1 MRKSIIILFLII
13 GGVLVSCK
21 KDELFIPKKED
32 PIPPQKEDP
41 FTPPYQSNLTDFE
54 VSLSKTNNL
63 RAEVTATFSGETSFH
78 IAYWEVN
85 HPEQVQQTNTYQ
97 GKGIERKT
105 LLFLEPDT
113 QYSCQIIT
121 EKGDKSAVKTFKT
134 KSVEAFLP
142 NATLLI
148 DDLKEDIGGYFFAN
162 ARMNGTKAIYLTDTK
177 GVVVWYEQV
186 PEEPLVVNYDAQ
198 RQQFYILTNPAY
210 PVGSP
215 YTFNAKSI
223 KIIDLFGE
231 VVFQKDFATVPAL
244 NGREVH
250 HECRPMPDGSIG
262 LVTYIDK
269 TFDLTAQG
277 GTTTDTVKG
286 DGFVIMNRKGEIT
299 QQWSCFDYV
308 DPTTDPNIKI
318 QGVKEDW
325 LHANSFNYD
334 SEGNYYMTFN
344 RYGEL
349 WKIDGKT
356 GKLLYRI
363 GENGTI
369 KPEKKYFTHGMHCAN
384 PKAPNE
390 VLVIDN
396 ARSDSDT
403 GSRAILYKVN
413 EQSKTVTV
421 PMAVALPKD
430 LSSSN
435 RSNAQFIGEDLLL
448 ITLST
453 KKQIII
459 TDRNET
465 PTIKRSFML
474 PFTFSRAQYIPTI
487 KY

>member
-32 PIPPQKEDP
+32 PIPPKKEDP
-41 FTPPYQSNLTDFE
+41 FVPPYQSNLTDFE

-105 LLFLEPDT
+105 LLFLKPDR

-186 PEEPLVVNYDAQ
+186 PEETLVVNYDAQ

-215 YTFNAKSI
+215 
-223 KIIDLFGE
+223 
-231 VVFQKDFATVPAL
+231 
-244 NGREVH
+244 
-250 HECRPMPDGSIG
+250 
-262 LVTYIDK
+262 
-269 TFDLTAQG
+269 
-277 GTTTDTVKG
+277 
-286 DGFVIMNRKGEIT
+286 
-299 QQWSCFDYV
+299 
-308 DPTTDPNIKI
+308 
-318 QGVKEDW
+318 
-325 LHANSFNYD
+325 
-334 SEGNYYMTFN
+334 
-344 RYGEL
+344 
-349 WKIDGKT
+349 
-356 GKLLYRI
+356 
-363 GENGTI
+363 
-369 KPEKKYFTHGMHCAN
+369 
-384 PKAPNE
+384 
-390 VLVIDN
+390 
-396 ARSDSDT
+396 
-403 GSRAILYKVN
+403 
-413 EQSKTVTV
+413 
-421 PMAVALPKD
+421 
-430 LSSSN
+430 
-435 RSNAQFIGEDLLL
+435 
-448 ITLST
+448 
-453 KKQIII
+453 
-459 TDRNET
+459 
-465 PTIKRSFML
+465 
-474 PFTFSRAQYIPTI
+474 
-487 KY
+487 